1 MTRTQIEAIVAAN
14 AAGLDLALAA
24 EHRSGVVAFFAL
36 AAEMAA
42 LVEGLP
48 LTIDDESGS
57 VFVPVAP
64 GEAP

>member
-42 LVEGLP
+42 LVDGLP
-48 LTIDDESGS
+48 LAIDDESGS
-57 VFVPVAP
+57 VFAPVAP

>member
-24 EHRSGVVAFFAL
+24 EHRPGVVAFFAL
-36 AAEMAA
+36 AAEMAT
-42 LVEGLP
+42 LVDGLP
-48 LTIDDESGS
+48 LTIDDETGS
-57 VFVPVAP
+57 VFMPAAP